1 MTESKIE
8 NRAHPRVD
16 IVLCVRTTDPLTN
29 ASPQKTNIS
38 EGGMFIQTDQIYP
51 IGSVI
56 GIELNLQDNEGSLFI
71 KARVV
76 RSVQPGQGRIAGMGV
91 EFMSVPPRELSR
103 LRRIVWGAMGGK
115 TAILIITNDQQ
126 LGDMMW
132 AILSERCHRLI
143 RARNLSDLSSAASEH
158 KVDLVVV
165 DIDRQDK
172 ELRELKALAMDL
184 PMVVISKK
192 VNLDLQ
198 SKAATLGIFELVE
211 KPVSGDRLLQA
222 ITHEIQSTR
231 LHSASSQSRFSGAN
245 GRVQLIARSPAM
257 QEVVR
262 QMMALAHVPHPV
274 LITGD
279 TGVGKEVVARALYA
293 VSSRRTLG
301 FVVADCTMMD
311 KNLMVSMLFGHEKG
325 SFTGAQAQHR
335 GLVEQAGDGTLFLDE
350 IGELSTEGQAK
361 LLRLLESG
369 TYRRI
374 GGTHDLICKARII
387 AATNRDLRSM
397 VRDGAFRQDLMYRL
411 QVHTMVVPPLVKR
424 PEDLV
429 HLAHILLTEVNE
441 ECKTNVTVLG
451 PEALAQLTTHSWSGN
466 VRELKNV
473 IAASVVGIDGDTLS
487 SLKLPANID
496 PADSRSASPTGDRGK
511 KITWEEFTKATDQQV
526 RNYLVDLMKQFNGN
540 ITAAAAHAGMTRQN
554 LSKKLKEHEIKSLD
568 FR

>member
-1 MTESKIE
+1 MSESKIE

-16 IVLCVRTTDPLTN
+16 VVVCVRTTDPMVD
-29 ASPQKTNIS
+29 APPQKTNIS
-38 EGGMFIQTDQIYP
+38 EGGMFIQTDKLFP
-51 IGSVI
+51 LGSVI
-56 GIELNLQDNEGSLFI
+56 GIDLNLQDNEGSLFV

-76 RSVQPGQGRIAGMGV
+76 RVVEPGKDRIAGMGV
-91 EFMSVPPRELSR
+91 EFISVPPRELSR

-115 TAILIITNDQQ
+115 AAILIMTNDKQ
-126 LGDMMW
+126 LGDMIW
-132 AILSERCHRLI
+132 AILSERCHRLV
-143 RARNLSDLSSAASEH
+143 RSRNLSDLSSSASEH

-165 DIDRQDK
+165 DIDNQEKD
-172 ELRELKALAMDL
+172 LRELKALAMDL

-211 KPVSGDRLLQA
+211 KPVSGDRLLEA

-231 LHSASSQSRFSGAN
+231 LHSAASQNRFSGAT

-274 LITGD
+274 LISGE

-311 KNLMVSMLFGHEKG
+311 KNLMVSMLFGHERG

-361 LLRLLESG
+361 LLRLIESG
-369 TYRRI
+369 T
-374 GGTHDLICKARII
+374 
-387 AATNRDLRSM
+387 
-397 VRDGAFRQDLMYRL
+397 
-411 QVHTMVVPPLVKR
+411 
-424 PEDLV
+424 
-429 HLAHILLTEVNE
+429 
-441 ECKTNVTVLG
+441 
-451 PEALAQLTTHSWSGN
+451 
-466 VRELKNV
+466 
-473 IAASVVGIDGDTLS
+473 
-487 SLKLPANID
+487 
-496 PADSRSASPTGDRGK
+496 
-511 KITWEEFTKATDQQV
+511 
-526 RNYLVDLMKQFNGN
+526 
-540 ITAAAAHAGMTRQN
+540 
-554 LSKKLKEHEIKSLD
+554 
-568 FR
+568 